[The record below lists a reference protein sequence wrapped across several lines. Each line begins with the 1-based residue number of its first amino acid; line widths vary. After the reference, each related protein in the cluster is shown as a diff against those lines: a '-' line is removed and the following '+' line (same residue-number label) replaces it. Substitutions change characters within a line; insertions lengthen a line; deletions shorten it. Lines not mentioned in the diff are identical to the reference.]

1 MDGCTDKWMD
11 GCTDKWMNVLIN
23 GWMYGSYH
31 LYSSNEFKTP
41 LIISKGSL
49 SGLSYETNVVM

>member
-1 MDGCTDKWMD
+1 MDEWMNEWTNKWMD
-11 GCTDKWMNVLIN
+11 
-23 GWMYGSYH
+23 GSYH

-49 SGLSYETNVVM
+49 SGLSYETNIVM